1 MLFLEE
7 AVAKKRN
14 TLKTDRLDM
23 SFGEIMNLYDDG
35 DLIVSPEYQRLFR
48 WDTAKQ
54 SRFIE
59 SVILGIPIPPV
70 FVAEDKSG
78 KWELVDG
85 LQRISTI
92 LSFFGVLKSFPK
104 KNKLVL
110 EAGDMIPELEGVS
123 FSELPTI
130 LKASIKRSVCRVE
143 ILRWDS
149 SVDLRYELF
158 NRLNTGSEPLTPQ
171 EVRNCIF
178 RGDSDEFN
186 ILLKSLSEGEDFK
199 KITKLTDMKKTKLYD
214 QEIILRY
221 FTLSSGLFYDQ
232 KKSIQDF
239 MTLYMKKISVGEID
253 FDYEEKGNEFNE
265 LMSLLNETCSSDIF
279 RAKSGGFAE
288 HLFDAITQGISNKLD
303 FYRKN
308 KNIIPSKIKELREDA
323 LYRNIGTETY
333 SKSRIVE
340 RIKRAREVF

>member
-1 MLFLEE
+1 MSLEE
-7 AVAKKRN
+7 AVSKKRN

-48 WDTAKQ
+48 WDKEKQ

-59 SVILGIPIPPV
+59 SVILGIPIPPI
-70 FVAEDKSG
+70 FVAEDSAG

-92 LSFFGVLKSFPK
+92 LSFLGALKSLPSR
-104 KNKLVL
+104 NNLVL
-110 EAGDMIPELEGVS
+110 QAGDMIPELEGVT
-123 FSELPTI
+123 FDKLPTI
-130 LKASIKRSVCRVE
+130 LKVSLKRSVCRVE

-186 ILLKSLSEGEDFK
+186 NLLKDLSLSKDFLE
-199 KITKLTDMKKTKLYD
+199 ITKLTDAKKTKLYD
-214 QEIILRY
+214 QEIILR
-221 FTLSSGLFYDQ
+221 FFALSSGLFNDQ
-232 KKSIQDF
+232 KLSIQDF
-239 MTLYMKKISVGEID
+239 MTDYMRKVSTNEVG
-253 FDYEEKGNEFNE
+253 FDYPKNKSIFLETIN
-265 LMSLLNETCSSDIF
+265 LLNTNCESSIF
-279 RAKSGGFAE
+279 RAASGGFAE
-288 HLFDAITQGISNKLD
+288 HLFDAITQGISNKLS
-303 FYRKN
+303 YYKAN
-308 KNIIPSKIKELREDA
+308 PNIITSKIIELKDDSV
-323 LYRNIGTETY
+323 YGSIGTETY
-333 SKSRIVE
+333 SKARIVE

>member
-1 MLFLEE
+1 MNLED

-48 WDTAKQ
+48 WDKEKQ

-59 SVILGIPIPPV
+59 SIILGIPIPPI
-70 FVAEDKSG
+70 FVAEDSFG

-85 LQRISTI
+85 LQRISTV
-92 LSFFGVLKSFPK
+92 LSFFGALKSVPN
-104 KNKLVL
+104 KNNLAL
-110 EAGDMIPELEGVS
+110 NAGDMIPELDGVT
-123 FSELPTI
+123 FEKMPTI
-130 LKASIKRSVCRVE
+130 LKASLKRSVCRVE

-178 RGDSDEFN
+178 RGDSDELN
-186 ILLKSLSEGEDFK
+186 KLLKKLANTKHFLE
-199 KITKLTDMKKTKLYD
+199 ITKLTDAKRIKLYD
-214 QEIILRY
+214 QEIILR
-221 FTLSSGLFYDQ
+221 FFALSSGLFDKQ
-232 KKSIQDF
+232 KLSIQDF
-239 MTLYMKKISVGEID
+239 MTDYMRKISTGEIIFNYD
-253 FDYEEKGNEFNE
+253 GNKKAFLETIR
-265 LMSLLNETCSSDIF
+265 LLNTNCDSSIF
-279 RAKSGGFAE
+279 RATSGGFAE
-288 HLFDAITQGISNKLD
+288 HLFDAITQGISNNIS
-303 FYRKN
+303 FYKKN
-308 KNIIPSKIKELREDA
+308 QSSILEKITELKADKA
-323 LYRNIGTETY
+323 YGDIGADTY
-333 SKSRIVE
+333 SKARIVE